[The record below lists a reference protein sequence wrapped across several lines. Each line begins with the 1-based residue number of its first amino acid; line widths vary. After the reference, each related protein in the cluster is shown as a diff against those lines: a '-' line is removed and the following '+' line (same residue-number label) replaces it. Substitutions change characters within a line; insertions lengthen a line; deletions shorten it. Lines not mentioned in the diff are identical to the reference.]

1 MVSVNI
7 KHFHSNRLTVDMGS
21 IVSAGMSML
30 TFLMFSVCKCVRV
43 FIEVRCD
50 NLQPLT
56 SICFSFTVPFS
67 SLKTDI
73 RYNKYPSGHFLFQ
86 HWVTD
91 EQWWFNSY
99 WWGELMQTI
108 KMSFLFYAKHLQPC
122 LSMCLC
128 CITQGNRDKFGVT
141 NIPHCDISPYILY
154 MISRIRPQG
163 I

>member
-1 MVSVNI
+1 MILDIIKVMVSVNI

-67 SLKTDI
+67 SLKTD
-73 RYNKYPSGHFLFQ
+73 
-86 HWVTD
+86 T
-91 EQWWFNSY
+91 
-99 WWGELMQTI
+99 
-108 KMSFLFYAKHLQPC
+108 
-122 LSMCLC
+122 
-128 CITQGNRDKFGVT
+128 
-141 NIPHCDISPYILY
+141 LY
-154 MISRIRPQG
+154 
-163 I
+163 